1 LCKELSDSS
10 ILEKWRQTIGSK
22 TILCGCLIDGTGR
35 PALSDAVVVVEGN
48 KIVAV
53 GNRKHISIPKGTEVI
68 DATRKTVVPGLI
80 DSHTH
85 FLGMGYSLTHLQLRD
100 ARSVGDIVEG
110 LRHYISSRA
119 VPEGKWVQ
127 GRQWDD
133 QNLRERRYP
142 TRHDL
147 DPASPGNPVA
157 LTRICG
163 HMIVLNSMALEACGI
178 TRDTPNPP
186 GGLVDKDQWGEPTGV
201 LRDARDL
208 VTPHIPPPTHEELRQ
223 GLRDAAALAH
233 SLGCT
238 GITDCS
244 RPDESVPQLSTK
256 PYVDAH
262 RENDLSLRCHV
273 MTWYPREWS
282 GDQWLTFG
290 TLKIGIDGSAGAQ
303 TALMYEPY
311 ADNPATFGVYV
322 GDQERNR
329 RVVAEQHIKG
339 GEVAI
344 HAIGDRA
351 CTEAIDRIEE
361 ALAVKPRSDHRY
373 RIEHFEYPTDADV
386 ERARRLGVVA
396 SMQPNFVG
404 EWGWPGGMYDT
415 RVGWDRLAR
424 GNPYRR
430 LLDLGFHMP
439 FGSDGMPFHPLYGI
453 WSAVNHPIL
462 GSRIT
467 VEEAVR
473 CFTFEGAWVARE
485 EAVRG
490 TIEIGKLADIAIFEG
505 DLTGAW
511 FRLGGAKPEVLE
523 GMRMEIKRSK
533 AWLTM
538 LDGEVVY
545 GSPSKPR

>member
-1 LCKELSDSS
+1 M
-10 ILEKWRQTIGSK
+10 T
-22 TILCGCLIDGTGR
+22 
-35 PALSDAVVVVEGN
+35 VVVEGN
-48 KIVAV
+48 RITTV
-53 GNRKHISIPKGTEVI
+53 GSSKGVRIPDGAEVI
-68 DATRKTVVPGLI
+68 DATGKTVVPGLI

-100 ARSVGDIVEG
+100 ARSIRDIVEG
-110 LRHYISSRA
+110 LRSYISMRG

-147 DPASPGNPVA
+147 DSVSPDNPVA

-163 HMIVLNSMALEACGI
+163 HMITLNTRALEVCAI

-186 GGLVDKDQWGEPTGV
+186 GGVVDRDERGEPTGV
-201 LRDARDL
+201 LRDARDF
-208 VTPHIPPPTHEELRQ
+208 VTPHIPPPTREDLRQ
-223 GLRDAAALAH
+223 GLRDAASLAH

-244 RPDESVPQLSTK
+244 RPDESAPQLSTK
-256 PYVDAH
+256 PYVDAR
-262 RENDLSLRCHV
+262 REDDLLLRCHV

-282 GDQWLTFG
+282 GDQWLTLG

-311 ADNPATFGVYV
+311 ADNPATCGVYV
-322 GDQERNR
+322 GDQERNK
-329 RVVAEQHIKG
+329 RVVAEQHVKKG
-339 GEVAI
+339 QVAI

-361 ALAVKPRSDHRY
+361 VLRVEPRLDHRY
-373 RIEHFEYPTDADV
+373 RIEHFEYPIDSDI

-404 EWGWPGGMYDT
+404 EWGWPGGMYES
-415 RVGWDRLAR
+415 RIGRERLVG
-424 GNPYRR
+424 GNPYKR

-453 WSAVNHPIL
+453 WSAVNHPQP

-467 VEEAVR
+467 IEEAVR
-473 CFTFEGAWVARE
+473 CFTLEGAYVTGE
-485 EAVRG
+485 EAIRG
-490 TIEIGKLADIAIFEG
+490 TIERGKLADIAIFDG
-505 DLTGAW
+505 DLTGDW
-511 FRLGGAKPEVLE
+511 FKLSSTEPETVE
-523 GMRMEIKRSK
+523 RMKGEIKRSR
-533 AWLTM
+533 AWMTI

-545 GSPSKPR
+545 RA

>member
-1 LCKELSDSS
+1 M
-10 ILEKWRQTIGSK
+10 
-22 TILCGCLIDGTGR
+22 
-35 PALSDAVVVVEGN
+35 
-48 KIVAV
+48 
-53 GNRKHISIPKGTEVI
+53 
-68 DATRKTVVPGLI
+68 PGLI

-100 ARSVGDIVEG
+100 ATSIREIVEG
-110 LRHYISSRA
+110 LRDYISTRG
-119 VPEGKWVQ
+119 VPRDKWVQ

-147 DPASPGNPVA
+147 DQASPDNPVA

-163 HMIVLNSMALEACGI
+163 HMIVLNTRALEVCGI
-178 TRDTPNPP
+178 TRDTHNPP
-186 GGLVDKDQWGEPTGV
+186 GGVVDKDELGKPTGV

-208 VTPHIPPPTHEELRQ
+208 VTPYIPPPTNEELRK
-223 GLRDAAALAH
+223 GLRDASALAH

-244 RPDESVPQLSTK
+244 RPDESAPHLSTK
-256 PYVDAH
+256 PYVDA
-262 RENDLSLRCHV
+262 RKENDLHLRCHV

-311 ADNPATFGVYV
+311 ADNPSTCGVYV
-322 GDQERNR
+322 GDQERNK
-329 RVVAEQHIKG
+329 RVVLEQHAKK

-361 ALAVKPRSDHRY
+361 ALKFDPRPDHRY
-373 RIEHFEYPTDADV
+373 RIEHFEYPTDDDI
-386 ERARRLGVVA
+386 ERAQRLGVVA

-404 EWGWPGGMYDT
+404 EWGWPGGMYEM
-415 RVGWDRLAR
+415 RIGRKRLAR
-424 GNPYRR
+424 GNPYRC

-453 WSAVNHPIL
+453 WSAVNHPQP
-462 GSRIT
+462 GSRIS

-473 CFTFEGAWVARE
+473 CFTYEGAYVARE
-485 EAVRG
+485 EAIRG
-490 TIEIGKLADIAIFEG
+490 TIERGKLADIAIFDG
-505 DLTGAW
+505 DITGDW
-511 FRLGGAKPEVLE
+511 FKLKDTKPETVE
-523 GMRMEIKRSK
+523 KMERMMKRSK
-533 AWLTM
+533 AWITI
-538 LDGEVVY
+538 LDGLVVY
-545 GSPSKPR
+545 KA

>member
-1 LCKELSDSS
+1 
-10 ILEKWRQTIGSK
+10 
-22 TILCGCLIDGTGR
+22 
-35 PALSDAVVVVEGN
+35 
-48 KIVAV
+48 
-53 GNRKHISIPKGTEVI
+53 
-68 DATRKTVVPGLI
+68 
-80 DSHTH
+80 
-85 FLGMGYSLTHLQLRD
+85 MGYSLTHLQLRD
-100 ARSVGDIVEG
+100 ARSIKDIVEG
-110 LRHYISSRA
+110 LRSYISTRG
-119 VPEGKWVQ
+119 VPVGKWVQ

-133 QNLRERRYP
+133 QNLEERRYP

-147 DPASPGNPVA
+147 DPVSPDNPVA

-163 HMIVLNSMALEACGI
+163 HMITLNTKALEECGI

-186 GGLVDKDQWGEPTGV
+186 GGIVDKDERGEPTGV
-201 LRDARDL
+201 LRDARAL

-244 RPDESVPQLSTK
+244 RPDESAPHLSTK
-256 PYVDAH
+256 PYVDAR
-262 RENDLSLRCHV
+262 REDDLRLRCHV

-282 GDQWLTFG
+282 GDEWLTFG

-311 ADNPATFGVYV
+311 ADNPATCGVYV
-322 GDQERNR
+322 GDQERNKK
-329 RVVAEQHIKG
+329 VVAEQHAKRGQI
-339 GEVAI
+339 AI

-361 ALAVKPRSDHRY
+361 ALRAEPRQDHRY

-404 EWGWPGGMYDT
+404 EWGWPGGMYET
-415 RVGWDRLAR
+415 RVGGERLAR

-453 WSAVNHPIL
+453 WSAVNHPQP

-467 VEEAVR
+467 VEEAVH
-473 CFTFEGAWVARE
+473 CFTLESAYVTRE
-485 EAVRG
+485 EAVKGSIERG
-490 TIEIGKLADIAIFEG
+490 KVTDIAIFDG

-511 FRLGGAKPEVLE
+511 FRLSGSDPETVE
-523 GMRMEIKRSK
+523 RMKGEIKRSR
-533 AWLTM
+533 AWMTI
-538 LDGEVVY
+538 LDGEIIY
-545 GSPSKPR
+545 RS